1 MRRFLT
7 RRGEDAIRLAGI
19 LMTTPTASTALDDQT
34 RRLVG
39 ALRGRVLEI
48 GAGYGENF
56 DVLPPGIDYV
66 ALEPNPKRL
75 DELAYE
81 AERHGHAT
89 PPLPVGAEN
98 IPLPDASVDAVLGT
112 IVLCS
117 VTDTNRVLAE
127 LLRVLKPGGSYVFVE
142 HVAAPRGTWRRA
154 AQRIAAP
161 FMKLAAGGCDP
172 VRDTESR
179 LRASG
184 LVINEIEHYDLP
196 GALGV
201 PVPFI
206 AGVAVKPGTAVHRE
220 GNS

>member
-1 MRRFLT
+1 MNPSNSQ
-7 RRGEDAIRLAGI
+7 A
-19 LMTTPTASTALDDQT
+19 ALDDQT

-56 DVLPPGIDYV
+56 DLLPSDIDYV
-66 ALEPNPKRL
+66 GLEPNPKRL

-81 AERHGHAT
+81 ADRNGHPA
-89 PPLPVGAEN
+89 PPIAAHAEN

-112 IVLCS
+112 MVLCS
-117 VTDTNRVLAE
+117 VTDTDRVLSEVA
-127 LLRVLKPGGSYVFVE
+127 RVLKPGGSYVFVE
-142 HVAAPRGTWRRA
+142 HVGAPRRTWQRT
-154 AQRIAAP
+154 AQHLAAP

-179 LRASG
+179 IRASSLTLG
-184 LVINEIEHYDLP
+184 EIEHYTLP
-196 GALGV
+196 GTLGL

-206 AGVAVKPGTAVHRE
+206 AGMASKTL
-220 GNS
+220 

>member
-1 MRRFLT
+1 MSRFPRDSGAT
-7 RRGEDAIRLAGI
+7 RLGWAGR
-19 LMTTPTASTALDDQT
+19 LMTPTHASTALDDQT

-39 ALRGRVLEI
+39 ALHGRVLEI

-56 DVLPPGIDYV
+56 DVLSSDIDYV
-66 ALEPNPKRL
+66 ALEPNAKRL

-81 AERHGHAT
+81 ADRHGHSA
-89 PPLPVGAEN
+89 PPIQAGAEN

-117 VTDTNRVLAE
+117 VTDTNRVLTE

-154 AQRIAAP
+154 AQRIASP

-172 VRDTESR
+172 VRDTEAR

-184 LVINEIEHYDLP
+184 LVITEIEHYDLP

-206 AGVAVKPGTAVHRE
+206 AGVAVKPGNTDESGHA
-220 GNS
+220 

>member
-1 MRRFLT
+1 
-7 RRGEDAIRLAGI
+7 
-19 LMTTPTASTALDDQT
+19 MTAEHSHQALDDQT

-56 DVLPPGIDYV
+56 DILPGDIDYIG
-66 ALEPNPKRL
+66 LEPNPKRL

-81 AERHGHAT
+81 AERNGHPT
-89 PPLPVGAEN
+89 PPLAAQAEN

-112 IVLCS
+112 MVLCS
-117 VTDTNRVLAE
+117 VRDTERVLAE
-127 LLRVLKPGGSYVFVE
+127 VARVLKPGGSYVFVE
-142 HVAAPRGTWRRA
+142 HVGAPRGSWRRA

-161 FMKLAAGGCDP
+161 FMRLAAGGCDP

-179 LRASG
+179 IRASQ
-184 LVINEIEHYDLP
+184 LEVTEMEHYDLP

-201 PVPFI
+201 SVPFV
-206 AGVAVKPGTAVHRE
+206 AGVVTKPRE
-220 GNS
+220 Q